1 MLMETIIKI
10 ENIKNKLYL
19 HIKVNKQFN
28 YLVFLCDFMNLS
40 ELAYF
45 CM

>member
-19 HIKVNKQFN
+19 HIKVNKQFI
-28 YLVFLCDFMNLS
+28 LTI
-40 ELAYF
+40 
-45 CM
+45 